1 MEKKLILISNWR
13 DIMAKNNYIQ
23 FRVSNEQKNN
33 IQTNATRN
41 NQTITDYIM
50 TAIMEFEKRN
60 FELYG
65 SPYGYGCPYQFARD
79 YLIKYGIRLEEKDDG
94 SKCDNSNYA
103 RQVIRL
109 AIEVLD
115 KEIDK
120 RSKSV
125 NSLG

>member
-1 MEKKLILISNWR
+1 
-13 DIMAKNNYIQ
+13 MAKNNYIQ
-23 FRVSNEQKNN
+23 FRVSDEQKII
-33 IQTNATRN
+33 IQSSAARN

-50 TAIMEFEKRN
+50 AAIIAFEKRN

-79 YLIKYGIRLEEKDDG
+79 YLIEYGLRLEEKEDG
-94 SKCDNSNYA
+94 SKYDNTNYA

-115 KEIDK
+115 EKINVSRETLK
-120 RSKSV
+120 RK
-125 NSLG
+125 